1 MATAETPGAYW
12 GCHHVVVPDL
22 MFVCGL
28 AALVPETEKRS
39 LFSMRVCYEV
49 SFEPPSSAV
58 GVKLVG
64 LGLRSRANFQLI
76 LLRRRLLLE
85 HFSCDL
91 SSSLF

>member
-1 MATAETPGAYW
+1 
-12 GCHHVVVPDL
+12 
-22 MFVCGL
+22 
-28 AALVPETEKRS
+28 
-39 LFSMRVCYEV
+39 MRVCYEV